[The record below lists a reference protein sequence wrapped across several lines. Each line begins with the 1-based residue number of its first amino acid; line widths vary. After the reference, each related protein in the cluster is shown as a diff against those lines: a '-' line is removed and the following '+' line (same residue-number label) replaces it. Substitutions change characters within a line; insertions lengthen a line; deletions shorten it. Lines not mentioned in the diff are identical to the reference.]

1 MEQLFNV
8 FLIELKDAATD
19 VRYFARSKLSRSLI
33 HRKNFSVLWQVV
45 FKLGYVFCQE
55 RWDTSFEFE

>member
-8 FLIELKDAATD
+8 FLIELKDTATD

-45 FKLGYVFCQE
+45 FKLGYAFCQE